1 MKSKHLCFEDRL
13 LIEKGLKEGCSFKE
27 IASRIEKSLST
38 VSREVKLH
46 RYKKE
51 RNMFNNPNICMH
63 RRDCNRAERCKG
75 EGCNRNRCTKCTVCN
90 NHCDYFEEI
99 VCMKLRRAPL
109 VCNGCQTNQYCHFSK
124 FYYDARKAQT
134 DYELSLRESREG
146 INMNED
152 EFVRLSSIIC
162 PLVDKKQSIASIV
175 ETHKELGC
183 SARTIYSYVEHGL
196 FPFRNIDLPRK
207 VRYRK
212 RRSGSV
218 GKSDPSWKT
227 GRTFDDYKIYKCN
240 PEHQITG
247 QMDTVEGRK
256 GGHQKVLLTLQRPD
270 MKLMLAFL
278 LERKT
283 QFEVKKALDKLERKI
298 GKVRFQR
305 LFPTIITDNGI
316 EFQNPDYIEK
326 SVFGGK
332 RTRVFYTDPY
342 SAFQKG
348 SIENNHEMIRKFI
361 PKGISFNSL
370 TDETVAEMVNNI
382 NNYKRVSL
390 RWLSPYE
397 KARMYLGEKLLKEL
411 GLSKIKPDDV
421 TLRPIMQK
429 EENNLDNN
437 LKNLVRKRLNR
448 KK

>member
-1 MKSKHLCFEDRL
+1 MKSKHLSYDDRL
-13 LIEKGLKEGCSFKE
+13 TIEKGLKEGCNFRE
-27 IASRIEKSLST
+27 IASRTGKSLST
-38 VSREVKLH
+38 VSREIKLH
-46 RYKKE
+46 RYPKE
-51 RNMFNNPNICMH
+51 RNMFNNPNICRH
-63 RRDCNRAERCKG
+63 RRDCNKAERCNGK
-75 EGCNRNRCTKCTVCN
+75 GCNRNRCAKCTVCN
-90 NHCDYFEEI
+90 NHCNYFEEI
-99 VCMKLRRAPL
+99 VCMKLQRAPL
-109 VCNGCQTNQYCHFSK
+109 VCNGCQTSQNCHFSK

-134 DYELSLRESREG
+134 DYEISLRESREG

-152 EFVRLSSIIC
+152 EFVRLSNIIC

-183 SARTIYSYVEHGL
+183 SARTIYSYVEQGL

-218 GKSDPSWKT
+218 EKADPSWKI
-227 GRTFDDYKIYKCN
+227 GRTFADYKLYKCN

-270 MKLMLAFL
+270 MKLILAFL

-283 QFEVKKALDKLERKI
+283 QLEVKKVLDKLELKI

-316 EFQNPDYIEK
+316 EFQNPDYIEN

-361 PKGISFNSL
+361 AKGISFNSID
-370 TDETVAEMVNNI
+370 DETVAEIINNI
-382 NNYKRVSL
+382 NSYKRASL
-390 RWLSPYE
+390 NWLSPYE
-397 KARMYLGEKLLKEL
+397 KAQMILGPKLLKDL

-421 TLRPIMQK
+421 ILKPILQK
-429 EENNLDNN
+429 EEKNMDSN
-437 LKNLVRKRLNR
+437 LKKLVRKHLNR

>member
-1 MKSKHLCFEDRL
+1 
-13 LIEKGLKEGCSFKE
+13 
-27 IASRIEKSLST
+27 
-38 VSREVKLH
+38 
-46 RYKKE
+46 
-51 RNMFNNPNICMH
+51 
-63 RRDCNRAERCKG
+63 
-75 EGCNRNRCTKCTVCN
+75 
-90 NHCDYFEEI
+90 
-99 VCMKLRRAPL
+99 
-109 VCNGCQTNQYCHFSK
+109 
-124 FYYDARKAQT
+124 
-134 DYELSLRESREG
+134 
-146 INMNED
+146 
-152 EFVRLSSIIC
+152 
-162 PLVDKKQSIASIV
+162 
-175 ETHKELGC
+175 
-183 SARTIYSYVEHGL
+183 
-196 FPFRNIDLPRK
+196 
-207 VRYRK
+207 
-212 RRSGSV
+212 
-218 GKSDPSWKT
+218 
-227 GRTFDDYKIYKCN
+227 
-240 PEHQITG
+240 
-247 QMDTVEGRK
+247 MDTVEGRK

-305 LFPTIITDNGI
+305 LFPAIITDNGI
-316 EFQNPDYIEK
+316 EFQNPDYIEN

-361 PKGISFNSL
+361 PKGILFNSL
-370 TDETVAEMVNNI
+370 TDETVAEMVNNR

-429 EENNLDNN
+429 GENNLDNN

-448 KK
+448 KNEPLKLAFTLAKVAFTSANLQLVFQMLHLLMQ

>member
-1 MKSKHLCFEDRL
+1 MKSKHLSYDDRL
-13 LIEKGLKEGCSFKE
+13 TIEKGLKEGCNFRE
-27 IASRIEKSLST
+27 IASRTGKSLST
-38 VSREVKLH
+38 VSREIKLH
-46 RYKKE
+46 RYPKE
-51 RNMFNNPNICMH
+51 RNMFNNPNICRH
-63 RRDCNRAERCKG
+63 RRDCNKAERCNGK
-75 EGCNRNRCTKCTVCN
+75 GCNRNRCAKCTVCN
-90 NHCDYFEEI
+90 NHCNYFEEI
-99 VCMKLRRAPL
+99 VCMKLQRAPL
-109 VCNGCQTNQYCHFSK
+109 VCNGCQTSQNCHFSK

-134 DYELSLRESREG
+134 DYEISLRESREG

-152 EFVRLSSIIC
+152 EFVRLSNIIC

-183 SARTIYSYVEHGL
+183 SARTIYSYVEQGL

-218 GKSDPSWKT
+218 EKADPSWKI
-227 GRTFDDYKIYKCN
+227 GRTFADYKLYKCN

-270 MKLMLAFL
+270 MKLILAFL

-283 QFEVKKALDKLERKI
+283 QLEVKKVLDKLELKI

-316 EFQNPDYIEK
+316 EFQNPDYIEN

-361 PKGISFNSL
+361 AKGISFNSID
-370 TDETVAEMVNNI
+370 DETVAEIINNI
-382 NNYKRVSL
+382 NSYKRASL
-390 RWLSPYE
+390 NWLSPYE
-397 KARMYLGEKLLKEL
+397 KAQMILGPKLLKDL

-421 TLRPIMQK
+421 ILKPILQK
-429 EENNLDNN
+429 EEKNMDNN
-437 LKNLVRKRLNR
+437 LKKLVRKHLNR